1 MSIRT
6 MNRRQFLV
14 ASVAAGILGQG
25 AARAAHHWPPS
36 TIDLLGGISN
46 PNLKDADA
54 ADKGIDARAIADAR
68 ASGLYAFNQT
78 IGYVMGPEDP
88 YDMTTKDLTH
98 WRALIARQSALRL
111 VERVRDL
118 DIARKENQLGVI
130 LGFQNGAMLG
140 TETER
145 VRYFFQNGVRVFQL
159 TYNIRN
165 GLGDGSMCAENRGLT
180 PTGHDMV
187 AAIEEARGLVDL
199 SHSGERTCLDAI
211 AAAQRPLIISHTGC
225 RAVTDL
231 PRNKTDRE
239 LRGIADRGG
248 MVGIYFMPFLA
259 KDRQPTADDLVTH
272 IEHAWQVC
280 GEEHVGIGTDG
291 VVPAIDDVAAYR
303 ESLRAEV
310 AARRAAGVSAT
321 GERDDIV
328 PFLPDLSG
336 PSKFADLYRRLLQRG
351 HSPRRLDAL
360 LQGNFLRVAQ
370 SVWPN

>member
-1 MSIRT
+1 MSVLT

-14 ASVAAGILGQG
+14 AGVAAGILGHG
-25 AARAAHHWPPS
+25 AARGGYRWPPS

-46 PNLKDADA
+46 PNLNDTDA
-54 ADKGIDARAIADAR
+54 ADEGIDARAIADAR

-78 IGYVMGPEDP
+78 IGYVMGPDDP

-140 TETER
+140 SEPER

-180 PTGHDMV
+180 PTGHEMV
-187 AAIEEARGLVDL
+187 AAIEAARGLVDL
-199 SHSGERTCLDAI
+199 SHSGEQTCLDAI

-239 LRGIADRGG
+239 LRGIADHGG

-259 KDRQPTADDLVTH
+259 KDRQPTADDLVAH

-291 VVPAIDDVAAYR
+291 VVPAIDDMTAYR

-336 PSKFADLYRRLLQRG
+336 PSKFSELYRRLLQRG
-351 HSPRRLDAL
+351 HSQRRLDAL

-370 SVWPN
+370 SVWPG